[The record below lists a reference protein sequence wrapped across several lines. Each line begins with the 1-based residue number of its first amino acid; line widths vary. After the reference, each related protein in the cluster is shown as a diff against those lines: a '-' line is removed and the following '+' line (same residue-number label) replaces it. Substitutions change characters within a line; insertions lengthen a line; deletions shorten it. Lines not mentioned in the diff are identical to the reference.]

1 MYKIVG
7 IAIAAVLTATL
18 IAGAIAAP
26 QDAFAGGHHKRHHHH
41 HDDGGGNCNGGSICQ
56 SNEQSIEQHS
66 TTGSN
71 TATQTASNQACID
84 SSGANAC
91 RSQ

>member
-7 IAIAAVLTATL
+7 IAIVAVLTATL

-26 QDAFAGGHHKRHHHH
+26 QDAFAGKKRHHHH
-41 HDDGGGNCNGGSICQ
+41 SGGDCNGGSICQ
-56 SNEQSIEQHS
+56 SNEQSIRQSS

-71 TATQTASNQACID
+71 TATQTSSNSVCVD
-84 SSGANAC
+84 SGANC
-91 RSQ
+91 GRIQ

>member
-7 IAIAAVLTATL
+7 IAIVAVLTATL

-41 HDDGGGNCNGGSICQ
+41 DDGGNCNGGSICQ
-56 SNEQSIEQHS
+56 SNEQSIRQS
-66 TTGSN
+66 GSSN
-71 TATQTASNQACID
+71 TATQTASNQACIGD
-84 SSGANAC
+84 NGANAC